1 MNPAHPSSE
10 NSPRR
15 LSGSPL
21 DAEIFRRR
29 IEGQSYAFIASELR
43 ISRVTIIRSL
53 RNSREDFTRI
63 THRSAAQAR
72 LQQIETLELLIDQAL
87 LGIGSAAMGPDGE
100 PVEDYAPDP
109 AAIESIRK
117 LLNDLSKLTGADE
130 YAKRFAANEADA
142 SFGPDDKTLE
152 ELAAYESQLDT
163 LPASVWAPVLEAALN
178 HRRQHGAKIQAT
190 HNARKAAAAASE
202 PDDAAE

>member
-1 MNPAHPSSE
+1 MNPAHPSGE
-10 NSPRR
+10 LAPRR
-15 LSGSPL
+15 LSGAPL

-29 IEGQSYAFIASELR
+29 IEGQSYERITRDLR

-72 LQQIETLELLIDQAL
+72 LQQIETLELVIDQVL
-87 LGIGSAAMGPDGE
+87 LGIGSAATGPDGE

-109 AAIESIRK
+109 ATVESLRK

-130 YAKRFAANEADA
+130 YAKRFANNEADA

-152 ELAAYESQLDT
+152 ELAAYESQLDK

-190 HNARKAAAAASE
+190 HNARKAAAAAE
-202 PDDAAE
+202 PDDSAE